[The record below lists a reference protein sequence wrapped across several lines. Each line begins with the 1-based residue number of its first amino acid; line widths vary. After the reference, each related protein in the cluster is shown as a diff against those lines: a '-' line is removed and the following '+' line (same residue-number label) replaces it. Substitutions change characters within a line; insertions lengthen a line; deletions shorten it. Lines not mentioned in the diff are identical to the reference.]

1 MSKKQVKISNATLL
15 NIEKIQVHY
24 KQSSS
29 FIIESGVTIL
39 ESIMTEIRKGGRVRV
54 EPMNGKKY
62 DIVIS
67 DRG

>member
-15 NIEKIQVHY
+15 NIEKIQEHY

-39 ESIMTEIRKGGRVRV
+39 ESIMTEIRNGGRVRV